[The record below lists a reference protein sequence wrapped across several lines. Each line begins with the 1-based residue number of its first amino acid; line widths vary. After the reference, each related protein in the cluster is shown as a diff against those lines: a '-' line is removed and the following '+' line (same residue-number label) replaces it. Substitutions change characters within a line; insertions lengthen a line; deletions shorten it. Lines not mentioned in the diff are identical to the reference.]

1 MLWRRTEKAQRLE
14 TTHWSRSYNSYG
26 PCCHNSI
33 TTSRQH
39 VCTYTFTFNDICL
52 LTGGRF
58 HRTGV
63 TTSFARRCRSHSG
76 NQSAADNAIA

>member
-14 TTHWSRSYNSYG
+14 TTHWSCSYNPHG
-26 PCCHNSI
+26 PCRHYCIS
-33 TTSRQH
+33 TSSQH

-52 LTGGRF
+52 FTGDRF

-63 TTSFARRCRSHSG
+63 TTSFARRRHSHSG
-76 NQSAADNAIA
+76 NQSAADSAIA